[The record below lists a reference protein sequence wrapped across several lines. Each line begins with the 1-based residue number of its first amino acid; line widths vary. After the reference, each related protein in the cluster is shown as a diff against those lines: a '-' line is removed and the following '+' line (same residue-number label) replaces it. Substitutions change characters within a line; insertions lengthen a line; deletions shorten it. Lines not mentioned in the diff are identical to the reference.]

1 LARECAFH
9 PLQVVTDMPDGSLL
23 VEFTASGWVET
34 AWHMVSW
41 GNAVEVMEPPQLIN
55 ILEQVRRGEI
65 EVLP

>member
-1 LARECAFH
+1 
-9 PLQVVTDMPDGSLL
+9 MPDGSLL
-23 VEFTASGWVET
+23 VEFTVSSWVEI

-41 GNAVEVMEPPQLIN
+41 CNAVEVMEPPQLIN

>member
-1 LARECAFH
+1 MTE
-9 PLQVVTDMPDGSLL
+9 MPNGSLL

-41 GNAVEVMEPPQLIN
+41 GNAVEVMDPPQLIN